1 MSDEVPNFALFTLHP
16 LSRKTRS
23 ILEYNQSLGHTPPDI
38 DHFVVTARQVARERE
53 GMLTVGRE
61 LDNDIW
67 YKEGNNRYVRS
78 TLRVGAHAHK
88 AMSRKEKRVSM

>member
-23 ILEYNQSLGHTPPDI
+23 ILEYNQSLGRTPPGC
-38 DHFVVTARQVARERE
+38 DHFVVTARQVARERA

-67 YKEGNNRYVRS
+67 YKEGNNRYVDS
-78 TLRVGAHAHK
+78 LACLFSQTTT
-88 AMSRKEKRVSM
+88 KRLQ